1 MGKLVF
7 LKVERD
13 GFNQGFKVTLD
24 IAEEGRLPHI
34 IGVSGS
40 LRPDLDVAASYKD
53 WQEKY
58 YRLESSYRRTRL
70 YFIQE
75 DSFDEE
81 DSEPERPLQDCYE
94 AAEKLR
100 ESFRCWIKS
109 EEFRSIE
116 EELLAD
122 LSKSEQIRVILQTED
137 ELLRK
142 LPWEA
147 WNFFQRFPNAELGI
161 GPLSSPGNSILS
173 SRVQKQV
180 GSSSKVKILAILG
193 NSDGIDIQEDKKILE
208 NLPYADVCFLI
219 EPSREQFKRLWEDSW
234 DILFFA
240 GHSSSKDGDKGYI
253 YINRTGEGQ
262 LEISE
267 LEETLKTAIANGLK
281 LAIFNSCDGLGL
293 ARQLE
298 KLHIPQV
305 IVMREPVP
313 DKIAQEFLKY
323 FLTSFSRGTP
333 LYTSVRHARTIL
345 RELLEVDRK
354 FPGASWLPA
363 ICQNPTAKDFVWP
376 SPQPKLSWW
385 HKAVGE
391 PLKQHSQTAIISGLA
406 GGAIALIAVVW
417 LSSSLN
423 SVCSPATEKS
433 EGGACFK
440 DLRKTSLT
448 IGFLSSPHQQRE
460 TNYDYQYILLQKYLE
475 QQLGDRVKE
484 IFIKTDYNLSYQEM
498 QNQIARQ
505 EFDIVFAHSPMN
517 SWVAKKK
524 GYLWLGTQN
533 PSAAIYYRSVLF
545 VRADSPIQS
554 IADLKPTTKIALGHI
569 GSASSFYVPVYDLYG
584 KSLTVILADSHGEIQ
599 KLVKM
604 GKADVGASID
614 SAIAN
619 QPELRIIHR
628 SKAIPGAGV
637 FISPNLAQSDR
648 TQIQQILRQAPR
660 GILEKAGYLNLAEP
674 NYDYVGQISSKTEEI
689 IQCANFEKNPV
700 QFYCDR

>member
-13 GFNQGFKVTLD
+13 GFDQGFKVTLD
-24 IAEEGRLPHI
+24 IAEEGRFPHI
-34 IGVSGS
+34 IGVSGF
-40 LRPDLDVAASYKD
+40 LQPALDVAESYRD

-70 YFIQE
+70 YFTE
-75 DSFDEE
+75 DNSSDEE
-81 DSEPERPLQDCYE
+81 ETEPDNPIQDCYE
-94 AAEKLR
+94 AAEKLKQ
-100 ESFRCWIKS
+100 SLRCWLKGQ
-109 EEFRSIE
+109 EFRTIE
-116 EELLAD
+116 EELLSD
-122 LSKSEQIRVILQTED
+122 LSKSDEIRVILQTED

-161 GPLSSPGNSILS
+161 GPLSLPGNSALS
-173 SRVQKQV
+173 SRVPRKL
-180 GSSSKVKILAILG
+180 GSSHKVKILAILG
-193 NSDGIDIQEDKKILE
+193 NSDGIDTQEDKKILE
-208 NLPYADVCFLI
+208 SLPYADVCFLI
-219 EPSREQFKRLWEDSW
+219 EPSREQFKRLWEESW

-253 YINRTGEGQ
+253 YINRTDEGR

-298 KLHIPQV
+298 KFHIPQV

-333 LYTSVRHARTIL
+333 LYTSVRHARKIL
-345 RELLEVDRK
+345 RELLQVDRK
-354 FPGASWLPA
+354 FPGASWLPV

-376 SPQPKLSWW
+376 SAQPKLSWW
-385 HKAVGE
+385 RKDVVQL
-391 PLKQHSQTAIISGLA
+391 LKQHSQTAIISGFA
-406 GGAIALIAVVW
+406 GGALAFIAVVW
-417 LSSSLN
+417 LSSFLHSP
-423 SVCSPATEKS
+423 CSAATEKR
-433 EGGACFK
+433 EAGACFK

-448 IGFLSSPHQQRE
+448 IGFLSSPHQSRE
-460 TNYDYQYILLQKYLE
+460 THYEYQYILLQKYLE
-475 QQLGDRVKE
+475 QRLGDRVKE
-484 IFIKTDYNLSYQEM
+484 IFIKTDFNLSYQEM

-505 EFDIVFAHSPMN
+505 EFDIIFAYSPMN

-524 GYLWLGTQN
+524 GYLWLGNQH
-533 PSAAIYYRSVLF
+533 PSASVYYRSALF

-554 IADLKPTTKIALGHI
+554 TSDLKTTTKIALGHI

-584 KSLTVILADSHGEIQ
+584 KSLTVLRDNNHEDIQ
-599 KLVKM
+599 KLVKT

-614 SAIAN
+614 SAIEN
-619 QPELRIIHR
+619 KPEFRIIHR
-628 SKAIPGAGV
+628 SKAIPVAGV
-637 FISPNLAQSDR
+637 FISPNLSQSDR
-648 TQIQQILRQAPR
+648 NQIQQILRQAPT
-660 GILEKAGYLNLAEP
+660 GILEKAGYWNLAEP
-674 NYDYVGQISSKTEEI
+674 NYEYVGQISAKTEEI
-689 IQCANFEKNPV
+689 IKCANFRYNPV
-700 QFYCDR
+700 QFFCKQ